1 MTKNPPLQ
9 QALCLKFCSYYK
21 PGKNEALACRG
32 YLVVERL
39 SGEGK
44 SLVFENRSDDSNPI
58 LRDSLV
64 NVLCLACDFHEQDC
78 DFMQDRAAQ
87 PCGGFVFLEKL
98 LGSGVITI
106 EDIH

>member
-1 MTKNPPLQ
+1 MTENLPLEQ
-9 QALCLKFCSYYK
+9 TLCLKFCSYYK

-44 SLVFENRSDDSNPI
+44 SLVLENKSGDSSPV
-58 LRDSLV
+58 LRDRLV

-78 DFMQDRAAQ
+78 DFMQDRAAR
-87 PCGGFVFLEKL
+87 PCGGFVLLEKL